1 MVKNE
6 DIRSGIGDITFN
18 MNSNWFLELAESM
31 GWSLTTDYFADYPDL
46 VAKCPHYDEY
56 SFMKMTEDTIATFFN
71 AYNFTTET
79 ETTLD
84 IAIWNYLEAHDDT
97 WFSMFKNFFIYTED
111 ADAILAFWEHFW
123 GAEVGTI
130 IVAENEPA
138 SICVNV
144 EKTHKTMNG
153 YMVGVKSAFAR
164 SQCRQLWND
173 WFVDAFVVLVADETI
188 THAEVEVAK
197 GRFSEER
204 TWVDDVMD
212 AMLAAKER
220 GDKDFTLNLP
230 PDVAKGLIE
239 KSKKGGEKAG
249 TTTAKG
255 KTSMSLDSAMD
266 AFSKVADILGME
278 KKDAEAEAGSK

>member
-1 MVKNE
+1 M
-6 DIRSGIGDITFN
+6 R
-18 MNSNWFLELAESM
+18 
-31 GWSLTTDYFADYPDL
+31 
-46 VAKCPHYDEY
+46 
-56 SFMKMTEDTIATFFN
+56 
-71 AYNFTTET
+71 
-79 ETTLD
+79 
-84 IAIWNYLEAHDDT
+84 
-97 WFSMFKNFFIYTED
+97 
-111 ADAILAFWEHFW
+111 
-123 GAEVGTI
+123 
-130 IVAENEPA
+130 
-138 SICVNV
+138 
-144 EKTHKTMNG
+144 
-153 YMVGVKSAFAR
+153 
-164 SQCRQLWND
+164 
-173 WFVDAFVVLVADETI
+173 
-188 THAEVEVAK
+188 

-204 TWVDDVMD
+204 TWVDDVID